1 MRLIDGLMEKYPD
14 TIREFENY
22 MRVTHNLDANKFVVE
37 APNTATI
44 PHLIAF
50 LEKMHK
56 IEMLDVLVYTYYN
69 TVPRPSYN
77 ELVAKSIK
85 VVFHLVENKI
95 ELNFTV
101 F

>member
-1 MRLIDGLMEKYPD
+1 MRLIDVLLEKYPT
-14 TIREFENY
+14 TIRAFENY

-37 APNTATI
+37 APNAMTI

-50 LEKMHK
+50 LEKEYK
-56 IEMLDVLVYTYYN
+56 IEMLDVLVYTNYN

-77 ELVAKSIK
+77 ELVAKTIK
-85 VVFHLVENKI
+85 VVFYLVENEI